1 MQISLDIKDDVYK
14 TLVDSG
20 IDMHS
25 KIDEFL
31 QTLVEKKEFYE
42 NKAYFHKAL
51 ENIESCKTDLLLH
64 EDVWQSI
71 DNHTKSN

>member
-14 TLVDSG
+14 TLVDSD

-25 KIDEFL
+25 KIEEFL

-42 NKAYFHKAL
+42 NKTYFHKAL
-51 ENIESCKTDLLLH
+51 EDIELGRTELLNQKEYENIMNDFEKTL
-64 EDVWQSI
+64 
-71 DNHTKSN
+71 